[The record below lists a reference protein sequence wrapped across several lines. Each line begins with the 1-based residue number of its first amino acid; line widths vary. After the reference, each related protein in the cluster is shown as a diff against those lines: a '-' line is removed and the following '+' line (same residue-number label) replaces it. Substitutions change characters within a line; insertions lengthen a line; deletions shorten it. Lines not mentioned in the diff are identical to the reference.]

1 MPDKPAAR
9 GGGNR
14 NRVRLKPDATTGTS
28 SPKSHATTGT
38 SSLRRVWQSVWLRGP
53 VVPTTDRDR
62 AFVTIHTLV
71 LHLRPVKVAARAI
84 RFTHTFGLGG
94 STLVLIT
101 LLAATG
107 ILLMLGYQPAP
118 GAAYDSVLTIE
129 RDVTF
134 GPLVRGVHYWAAN
147 LLVVVVL
154 LHMARV
160 LLTGG
165 YHGPRQ
171 FNWVVGVSLLGMV
184 LANAFTGYLLPWDQL
199 SYWAITISTGM
210 LGYVPFAGDSLQ
222 RVARG
227 GADIGVDTL
236 VLFYTV
242 HTSIVPALLVV
253 VMSLHFWRV
262 RKAGGVVVPA
272 DSGADAAVA
281 DAGKVMFIPHLLV
294 REVSLALVVAAAVT
308 VAGAAFGAPL
318 GELANP
324 GMSPNPAKAPWYFM
338 GFQELLVHVHPVVA
352 ILVVP
357 LAGVLA
363 LIALPY
369 VTRDDEPAGTWW
381 LSGRGRR
388 GAAHAAIAAGVLT
401 PLAVVLHDVVGR
413 TWPGGSNWMTDAVLP
428 LAVVGGGGFLAMRVL
443 RARLELSRNELAQ
456 TIAVACG
463 VAFAWLT
470 VIGVWFRGPAMALV
484 WPWAR

>member
-1 MPDKPAAR
+1 MP
-9 GGGNR
+9 
-14 NRVRLKPDATTGTS
+14 TS
-28 SPKSHATTGT
+28 
-38 SSLRRVWQSVWLRGP
+38 
-53 VVPTTDRDR
+53 DRDR

-71 LHLRPVKVAARAI
+71 LHLRPVKVPARAI
-84 RFTHTFGLGG
+84 PFTHTWGLGG
-94 STLVLIT
+94 SSLVLIA
-101 LLAATG
+101 LLAVTG

-118 GAAYDSVLTIE
+118 GAAYASVLAIE

-134 GPLVRGVHYWAAN
+134 GPLVRGIHYWAAH
-147 LLVVVVL
+147 LLVIVVV

-171 FNWVVGVSLLGMV
+171 FNWVVGASLLGLV
-184 LANAFTGYLLPWDQL
+184 LFSAFTGYLLPWDQL

-210 LGYVPFAGDSLQ
+210 LGYVPLAGDSLQ

-227 GADIGVDTL
+227 GAEIGVDTL

-242 HTSIVPALLVV
+242 HTSIVPAALLA

-272 DSGADAAVA
+272 EPDSAAPG
-281 DAGKVMFIPHLLV
+281 DGGKVMFIPHLLA
-294 REVSLALVVAAAVT
+294 REASLALVVTAAVT
-308 VAGAAFGAPL
+308 VLGAAFGAPL
-318 GELANP
+318 GEPANP

-352 ILVVP
+352 ILIVP
-357 LAGVLA
+357 LAATLA

-381 LSGRGRR
+381 LSASGKR
-388 GAAHAAIAAGVLT
+388 AAGIAALAAGIIT
-401 PLAVVLHDVVGR
+401 PLAIVLHDVAGR
-413 TWPGGSNWMTDAVLP
+413 MWPGGTTWMTGAVLP
-428 LAVVGGGGFLAMRVL
+428 MAVVGGGGLVAIRLL
-443 RARLELSRNELAQ
+443 RARLNLSRNEVAQ
-456 TIAVACG
+456 TVAVACG
-463 VAFAWLT
+463 VVFLWLT
-470 VIGVWFRGPAMALV
+470 IVGVWFRGPGMALV